1 MILICYWGVDV
12 IQDDGVRIVGHVFA
26 LALMKMS
33 RKLKTKNDRPT
44 PDYKSA
50 AGRRKK
56 ETKIDFN
63 YMKFSQ
69 KLTEKT
75 AKFGLKA
82 FQTSTRSNHGS
93 KSSI

>member
-44 PDYKSA
+44 PDRKSA
-50 AGRRKK
+50 AGRRRKR
-56 ETKIDFN
+56 N
-63 YMKFSQ
+63 
-69 KLTEKT
+69 
-75 AKFGLKA
+75 
-82 FQTSTRSNHGS
+82 
-93 KSSI
+93 